1 LTIFSGVRVALRKYV
16 ARASYVLGVWS
27 AAVFVLV
34 VFNAVSARLAF
45 GYWPH
50 VYVDDIEDSMLYASG
65 YFSLL
70 GIIASG
76 VVLPLSVLTLGARAL
91 LRLKPVLD
99 RWIAAALLGSALV
112 LGWWWW
118 DPYGHVD
125 WLMD

>member
-1 LTIFSGVRVALRKYV
+1 M
-16 ARASYVLGVWS
+16 
-27 AAVFVLV
+27 FVLV